1 MKTLR
6 KQSNLIIILGII
18 ILLTIFK
25 TQILTSLSSLPFFTI
40 DILSIILA
48 IIILIIFSRQQSEA
62 DELKNEFVKVVTHKF
77 RTPLTEIRWAT
88 ESLKDNNITN
98 LDKGLAL
105 DQIDQARQKLNEIV
119 DLLVGLVKFD
129 DKMEYAFEAVSL
141 RELFDESLQKYAGQ
155 IKEKN
160 IAFSIQQSPD
170 IPLIII
176 DGKKI
181 QFILDTLLDNA
192 ISYSKSGGKITT
204 TISQDTQKIFFKI
217 TDTGIGIEAN
227 DLNKIFEKFYRTT
240 DSRLADTEG
249 LGISLHIAREIAR
262 KHDGALYAESAGQN
276 QGATFTLEIPKK

>member
-1 MKTLR
+1 MKTFR
-6 KQSNLIIILGII
+6 TQYKLILVLGII
-18 ILLTIFK
+18 VILTVFK
-25 TQILTSLSSLPFFTI
+25 TQILSGLSSLPFFTI
-40 DILSIILA
+40 DVLTILLAVIILV
-48 IIILIIFSRQQSEA
+48 IFARQQREA

-77 RTPLTEIRWAT
+77 RTPLTEIRWAI
-88 ESLKDNNITN
+88 ESLRDNNITIQ
-98 LDKGLAL
+98 DKNVAL
-105 DQIDQARQKLNEIV
+105 DQVDQARQKLNEIV

-129 DKMEYAFEAVSL
+129 DKMQYAFEAVSL

-160 IAFSIQQSPD
+160 IAFSIQQNPD

-192 ISYSKSGGKITT
+192 ISYSKAGGKITT

-217 TDTGIGIEAN
+217 TDTGIGIELN
-227 DLNKIFEKFYRTT
+227 DLDKIFEKFYRST

-262 KHDGALYAESAGQN
+262 KHDGDLRAESDGKN
-276 QGATFTLEIPKK
+276 MGATFVLEIPKK